1 MDLFEISL
9 IPKIYS
15 VNLREKVMK
24 HYHDTH
30 HKSQTCHFLEILKRV
45 DPSDIYYMDE
55 AGMSCNEVAQMGW
68 SKKGTRCHATRS
80 GLSSRPMSFIG
91 TISLAEKLNLSCV
104 YYLKAV
110 VIVVYLKVG

>member
-1 MDLFEISL
+1 
-9 IPKIYS
+9 
-15 VNLREKVMK
+15 
-24 HYHDTH
+24 
-30 HKSQTCHFLEILKRV
+30 
-45 DPSDIYYMDE
+45 MDE

-91 TISLAEKLNLSCV
+91 TISLAEKLNLSCL

-110 VIVVYLKVG
+110 VGANKGENDLMFENLRKATTLDAKWKTYAKGL

>member
-1 MDLFEISL
+1 
-9 IPKIYS
+9 
-15 VNLREKVMK
+15 MK

-68 SKKGTRCHATRS
+68 SKKGTRCHTTRS

-91 TISLAEKLNLSCV
+91 TISLAEKLNLSCL